1 MTDPTPRPTAGR
13 PTPGPRAATAGGR
26 KRRPHPAARARIIAA
41 GLAGTAAFGMVAGMA
56 LPHAGVAA
64 APSGPASA
72 STPTDSRAATS
83 TPAPVPATSLAPA
96 PVTSSS
102 GS

>member
-1 MTDPTPRPTAGR
+1 MTDPTPRSAR
-13 PTPGPRAATAGGR
+13 PAPGPRTTAANGR

-64 APSGPASA
+64 APAAPSATA

-83 TPAPVPATSLAPA
+83 TPAPVPSPSLAPA